1 MDGLGEVLLWLS
13 FDFGIF
19 LTCGQ
24 ITQDLPSSS
33 LCELIFQPLGTDL
46 SPFTKLDSGVLGR
59 IVIFSHFW
67 PIFIADFLEAILGV
81 LCSVLAFGFL
91 LADSSFLSS
100 KGLFSASLTLF
111 FFKVIL
117 KGVLSC
123 TGLLLLRRFGRV
135 WTSSHFTFSF
145 HIFWEVRS
153 IARWKT
159 NSQSSVQ
166 QQLKVLYTSPNTE
179 ISSPSHGMGWD
190 GID

>member
-1 MDGLGEVLLWLS
+1 MIVN
-13 FDFGIF
+13 FGIF

-67 PIFIADFLEAILGV
+67 PIFVASDFLEAILGAF
-81 LCSVLAFGFL
+81 CSVLAFGFL
-91 LADSSFLSS
+91 LADSFPLSS

-117 KGVLSC
+117 KGVISC
-123 TGLLLLRRFGRV
+123 TGLLLLRRLG
-135 WTSSHFTFSF
+135 
-145 HIFWEVRS
+145 
-153 IARWKT
+153 
-159 NSQSSVQ
+159 
-166 QQLKVLYTSPNTE
+166 
-179 ISSPSHGMGWD
+179 
-190 GID
+190 